1 MKKLLKNFSIRKKLI
16 TSHGIIALLSVLCAT
31 LALVGIAGLIAN
43 LTTIQKDAMS
53 CVEAAGDLM
62 YASADIERS
71 ILGIISDGS
80 TEHYSRLEKTIDADV
95 DTIHAAFTTLENALT
110 AFHADETAGP
120 LCTQLSQLF
129 KESESVRGQVMA
141 HLRDGNFTAAH
152 ALYLSDYR
160 VSLSNI
166 ISSAG
171 TLKTM
176 ISTAA
181 NDYCLNALR
190 VNNMGV
196 MVIIVLIVISLI
208 LGTYL
213 THIVSNSIRL
223 PVKELMGVSSEM
235 REGHLS
241 AAKNITYQSKDE
253 LGSLASSLQETLL
266 FLHSYVQEISDI
278 LHTVANGDL
287 SAEESSLSEFRGDFA
302 SIRES
307 LAYILNHLNLTLG
320 GIQDVTGQVNI
331 GAVQIADGAQ
341 ALAQGASEQAASV
354 EELSSAVND
363 ISQQI
368 NNTAANSATAME
380 ISRST
385 SEKAQLCNEQMNHMT
400 AAMDDIS
407 AKASQINKIVKDI
420 EDIAFQTN
428 LLALNAAVEAARA
441 GVAGRGFAVV
451 ADEVRNLAAKSAAA
465 SQNTSALIGDTVSAV
480 NNGTRVLSDTAETL
494 ALVVDGSLS
503 ASELAGRIADAAA
516 SQATAVAQISQSIET
531 ISSVVSTTS
540 STAEES
546 AAASQELSGQAAML
560 SSMVE
565 RFRLRTNR

>member
-213 THIVSNSIRL
+213 THIVSNTISL
-223 PVKELMGVSSEM
+223 PEKELMGVSSEM

-320 GIQDVTGQVNI
+320 GIQDVAGQVNI

>member
-1 MKKLLKNFSIRKKLI
+1 MKQLLKNFSIRKKLI

-31 LALVGIAGLIAN
+31 LALAGIAGLISN
-43 LTTIQKDAMS
+43 LTTIQNDAMS

-62 YASADIERS
+62 YASADMERS

-80 TEHYSRLEKTIDADV
+80 AGHYDRLETTIDADI
-95 DTIHAAFTTLENALT
+95 DTIHAAFDTLENALT
-110 AFHADETAGP
+110 AFHAEEGAGP
-120 LCTQLSQLF
+120 LCAQLSQLF
-129 KESESVRGQVMA
+129 QESESVRSQIMA
-141 HLRDGNFTAAH
+141 YLETGNLNAAH

-160 VSLSNI
+160 ISLNNI
-166 ISSAG
+166 ITSSG
-171 TLKTM
+171 ELKTI

-196 MVIIVLIVISLI
+196 MVVIILIVISLI

-223 PVKELMGVSSEM
+223 PVKELMDVSSEM
-235 REGHLS
+235 QEGHLS
-241 AAKNITYQSKDE
+241 VAKNITYRSKDE

-266 FLHSYVQEISDI
+266 FLHSYVQEISDV
-278 LHTVANGDL
+278 LYTVANGDL
-287 SAEESSLSEFRGDFA
+287 SAEEDSLRAFHGDFA

-320 GIQDVTGQVNI
+320 GIQDIAGQVNI

-354 EELSSAVND
+354 EELSSAVSD

-385 SEKAQLCNEQMNHMT
+385 SEKAQLCNEHMNHMT

-428 LLALNAAVEAARA
+428 ILALNAAVEAARA
-441 GVAGRGFAVV
+441 GAAGKGFAVV

-480 NNGTRVLSDTAETL
+480 NNGTRVLSETAESL
-494 ALVVDGSLS
+494 AMVVDGSLS

-516 SQATAVAQISQSIET
+516 NQATAVAQISQSIEA
-531 ISSVVSTTS
+531 ISNVVNTTS

-546 AAASQELSGQAAML
+546 AAASQELSQQAAML

>member
-110 AFHADETAGP
+110 AFLADETAGP

-141 HLRDGNFTAAH
+141 HLRDGNFNAAH

>member
-16 TSHGIIALLSVLCAT
+16 TSHGIIALLSVICAT